1 MRRSISLSAVLI
13 AAVPAFGQ
21 GFGQSLDII
30 RSDNIQ
36 NTMQLNIRSR
46 SFVRAHPSLAWF
58 VFPFEAT
65 PDYNYGYSQTV
76 PCITGRN
83 LAVGNAIYN
92 RILFRNANVP
102 MSFQGFASNHS
113 FQRAGR
119 TAQALV
125 GPVQFHVSYDS
136 SGINQKQIVFA
147 SPPTAQLSGPTA
159 NLSARL
165 TTSQIGPFNRPRYN
179 VTGFYIDQNGI
190 NNVNLITPIGGIT
203 FDTFL
208 NVAPD
213 SFTMPIARL
222 NVPTARLTQQPKVIT
237 AASFKAYYE
246 LRLQ

>member
-1 MRRSISLSAVLI
+1 
-13 AAVPAFGQ
+13 
-21 GFGQSLDII
+21 
-30 RSDNIQ
+30 
-36 NTMQLNIRSR
+36 
-46 SFVRAHPSLAWF
+46 
-58 VFPFEAT
+58 
-65 PDYNYGYSQTV
+65 
-76 PCITGRN
+76 
-83 LAVGNAIYN
+83 
-92 RILFRNANVP
+92 
-102 MSFQGFASNHS
+102 
-113 FQRAGR
+113 
-119 TAQALV
+119 
-125 GPVQFHVSYDS
+125 VQFHVSYDS

-208 NVAPD
+208 NVAPT
-213 SFTMPIARL
+213 SFNMPVARL

>member
-1 MRRSISLSAVLI
+1 MRRSISLSTVLF

-21 GFGQSLDII
+21 GFGVSLDII

-36 NTMQLNIRSR
+36 NTLQLNIGSR

-65 PDYNYGYSQTV
+65 PDYNYGYSQTA
-76 PCITGRN
+76 PCIGGRN
-83 LAVGNAIYN
+83 PIIGNAIYN
-92 RILFRNANVP
+92 RILFRNANLP

-113 FQRAGR
+113 FERAGR
-119 TAQALV
+119 TLQALV

-147 SPPTAQLSGPTA
+147 APPTAQLSGPTA

-179 VTGFYIDQNGI
+179 VTGFFIDQQGI

-208 NVAPD
+208 NVAPS

-237 AASFKAYYE
+237 SASFKAYYE